1 MSDMRI
7 ERLHGWVLPVVLAV
21 LVADANFFLYA
32 SIGDPADYV
41 GIGFFALFGLYA
53 LQSLVRRAELTMVA
67 KLLGSVAAVGLLI
80 LSVNEIFDWGD
91 ILPYGVFI
99 SFVLVGHFLDRALA
113 RKRPRP

>member
-1 MSDMRI
+1 MRI

-21 LVADANFFLYA
+21 LMADANFFLYA

-41 GIGFFALFGLYA
+41 GVGFFALFGLYA
-53 LQSLVRRAELTMVA
+53 LQSLATKPEPGMFA
-67 KLLGSVAAVGLLI
+67 KLLGSVAAMGLLI

-99 SFVLVGHFLDRALA
+99 GFVLVGHVLDRALA
-113 RKRPRP
+113 RRRPGP